1 VTDRPSDPW
10 PPGVQ
15 PIGIED
21 LDRLGLN
28 ADNELFW
35 DGKRVEIRRAL
46 VLTTFQKV
54 GAVIVSICAILGG
67 IGALVSGVKDGAE
80 FSCAREITWL
90 SCPAPV
96 APPAPSTLQ

>member
-1 VTDRPSDPW
+1 MTDRPNGPW
-10 PPGVQ
+10 PSGVQ

-46 VLTTFQKV
+46 VLTSFQKV

-67 IGALVSGVKDGAE
+67 IGALVSCAKDGAE
-80 FSCAREITWL
+80 FFSAREIT
-90 SCPAPV
+90 
-96 APPAPSTLQ
+96 